1 METETKETPCIKGAL
16 IYQPQGAAGEYA
28 KWAIN
33 LYHGCSNGC
42 TYCYNRRGVLSYN
55 FGGEPQPKAIL
66 VNKTGAIVDK
76 HIIAHVKDENPD
88 KGGLPKDLFKKILKD
103 VVIDLVN
110 KDIEKI
116 GVRRLIKDGG
126 VFMSFTCDPLDDN
139 EENVQYYTFYAMIM
153 LLREGVPVTLLTKN
167 VAWLDEELWK
177 VCLEC
182 YPKYYACDN
191 YLAPLTIGFTITGN
205 DKLEPGAPS
214 TEERIE
220 ALRKLHD
227 EYKIKTFVSLEPITD
242 LAIALE
248 VIKETSKITN
258 EIRLGVQSPI
268 KKDRYDPNEFT
279 GFVVLVKIMA
289 RSLDCRFMV
298 KESMY
303 KQAETFEGDDRDACI
318 SKLDEIRKIYESKQT
333 ENDEK

>member
-1 METETKETPCIKGAL
+1 METETKETPVKGTL

-42 TYCYNRRGVLSYN
+42 TYCYNRRGVLSHA
-55 FGGEPQPKAIL
+55 FGDKPELAAPIVKARDKYLNRYMEKNNLTAHDAIPQKVIRDTTAVVAL
-66 VNKTGAIVDK
+66 NIV
-76 HIIAHVKDENPD
+76 A
-88 KGGLPKDLFKKILKD
+88 
-103 VVIDLVN
+103 
-110 KDIEKI
+110 KDIKRI
-116 GVRRLIKDGG
+116 GEDVIREDGG
-126 VFMSFTCDPLDDN
+126 IFFSFTCDPFDPDTDIDMLRMMVFVFLDH
-139 EENVQYYTFYAMIM
+139 QI
-153 LLREGVPVTLLTKN
+153 PVTILTKN
-167 VAWLDEELWK
+167 IDWLGNDKWK
-177 VCLEC
+177 DFLEPDAD
-182 YPKYYACDN
+182 YTDD
-191 YLAPLTIGFTITGN
+191 LLRDLTIGFTITGN

-242 LAIALE
+242 LDIALD

-289 RSLDCRFMV
+289 RSFDCRFMV

-303 KQAETFEGDDRDACI
+303 KQAETFEGDDRDVCVA
-318 SKLDEIRKIYESKQT
+318 KLDEIRKIYESKQT